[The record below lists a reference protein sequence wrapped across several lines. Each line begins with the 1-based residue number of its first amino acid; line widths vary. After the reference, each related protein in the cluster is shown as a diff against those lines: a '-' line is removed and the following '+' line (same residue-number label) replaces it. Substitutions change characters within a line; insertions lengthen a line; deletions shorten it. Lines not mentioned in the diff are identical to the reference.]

1 MATVIRVLIVDDDAD
16 AAELTATYLERIS
29 QAIETTVETEPTDA
43 LAHISG
49 SERVDC
55 VVSDYDMPEAN
66 GLEFLDDVRAIDPD
80 LPFVL
85 FTGKGSEEIASEAIS
100 AGVTDYLQKESGTEQ
115 YGVLAN
121 RIENAV
127 AQHRAERE
135 AAEADRQIR
144 RIFERVTDA
153 FYALDEEWRFTY
165 VNEQAASYT
174 DYSREELVGT
184 HIRSLL
190 PESEAEAFYDAFE
203 RAFESQRP
211 VTLETQSV
219 LQPDRWV
226 AVRIYPSED
235 GLSVYFRDTTD
246 RKKTRRELRDTKQ
259 KIEALHAVAAR
270 AVACTTTGDI
280 YDLAIEAAEEI
291 LEFDLCVVDAVEDD
305 TLVPRAVSK
314 GLPSDAYYDTTPVD
328 AENSLAARA
337 HRESESSVVGD
348 VRQTAAVPAESDYR
362 SVLTVPIGDSA
373 VFQAVSEDSD
383 AFDERDRERTE
394 LLAVHLGEA
403 LARVESEKRLRAE
416 RDRFASLFENVPNP
430 VVRYEIVDDEAVGR
444 SVNTA
449 FEEVFGWSEAEVVGE
464 SVDDYILPDEE
475 WAAGQALNARVEAG
489 DRVEGVEVHRNTRD
503 GGRDFLLHTAPIG
516 EGGEAFAIYIDIAA
530 QKERERKLARQ
541 NERLEEFASVVSHD
555 LRNPL
560 NVAKGRYELLA
571 ERCDDENLDAL
582 GRALDR
588 MDSLVASLLTM
599 ARHGQAVDRTEPISL
614 ADAAEAA
621 WETAQTGEATLS
633 IGADATLEADESRLR
648 ELLENLFRNAVEHGS
663 TGSRPSDDDV
673 HRTESD
679 AAHQNPEDSEDAVE
693 HGSTSTQPAAEDA
706 VEHGSPDGRPS
717 GADGAGDVSTSDHT
731 PDADAPV
738 AVEVG
743 TIGADDARS
752 AADRVTQGF
761 YVADDGSGIPADDRE
776 QVFEHGYTTADE
788 GTGFGLAIVDS
799 IADAHGWE
807 AAVAES
813 DTGGARFEFTRV
825 ASREPPD
832 A

>member
-16 AAELTATYLERIS
+16 VAELTAAYLERTG

-43 LAHISG
+43 LAHLSG
-49 SERVDC
+49 TEEVDC

-100 AGVTDYLQKESGTEQ
+100 AGVTDYLQKGTGTEQ
-115 YGVLAN
+115 YEVLAN

-153 FYALDEEWRFTY
+153 FYALDEERRFTY
-165 VNEQAASYT
+165 INQQAASYT
-174 DYSREELVGT
+174 DYSQEELIGT
-184 HIRSLL
+184 DIRSLI
-190 PESEAEAFYDAFE
+190 PESEAERFYDAFE

-211 VTLETQSV
+211 VTLETRSV
-219 LQPDRWV
+219 LRPDRWV

-235 GLSVYFRDTTD
+235 GLSVYFRDTTE
-246 RKKTRRELRDTKQ
+246 RKETRQELRETKQ

-270 AVACTTTGDI
+270 AVACTTAADV

-291 LEFDLCVVDAVEDD
+291 LEFDLCVVDAVEDG
-305 TLVPRAVSK
+305 TLVPKAVSK

-328 AENSLAARA
+328 AEDSLAARA

-348 VRQTAAVPAESDYR
+348 VRRTDAVPAESDYR
-362 SVLTVPIGDSA
+362 SILTVPVGDSA
-373 VFQAVSEDSD
+373 VFQAVSEDSG

-430 VVRYEIVDDEAVGR
+430 VVRYEIVDGEAVGR

-475 WAAGQALNARVEAG
+475 WEAGQALNSRVEAG
-489 DRVEGVEVHRNTRD
+489 DRVEGVEVRRNTRD

-516 EGGEAFAIYIDIAA
+516 DGGEAFAIYIDITA
-530 QKERERKLARQ
+530 QKEREAKLARQ

-571 ERCDDENLDAL
+571 ERRDDENVDVL

-599 ARHGQAVDRTEPISL
+599 ARHGQAVDRTEPVSL
-614 ADAAEAA
+614 ADAAESA
-621 WETAQTGEATLS
+621 WETAQTGDATLS
-633 IGADATLEADESRLR
+633 IGADATIEADESRLR

-663 TGSRPSDDDV
+663 PDDRPA
-673 HRTESD
+673 D
-679 AAHQNPEDSEDAVE
+679 AD
-693 HGSTSTQPAAEDA
+693 
-706 VEHGSPDGRPS
+706 R
-717 GADGAGDVSTSDHT
+717 AGDASTSDR
-731 PDADAPV
+731 PADADAPV

-743 TIGADDARS
+743 AIGAEDARS
-752 AADRVTQGF
+752 ADGSGACGF
-761 YVADDGSGIPADDRE
+761 YVADDGPGIPADDRE
-776 QVFEHGYTTADE
+776 RVFEHGYTTADG
-788 GTGFGLAIVDS
+788 GTGFGLAIVES

-807 AAVAES
+807 TAVRDS
-813 DTGGARFEFTRV
+813 DAGGARFEFTRV
-825 ASREPPD
+825 DFREPPG